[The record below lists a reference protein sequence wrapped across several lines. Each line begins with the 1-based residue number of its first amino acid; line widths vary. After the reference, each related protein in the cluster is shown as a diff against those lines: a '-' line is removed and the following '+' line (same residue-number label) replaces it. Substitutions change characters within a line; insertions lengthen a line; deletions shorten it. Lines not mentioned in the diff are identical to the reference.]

1 MTRLVVLL
9 CMAAGTL
16 LCEAEDNRASRRSD
30 FTPASPSHFLTNAV
44 QFRELSAN
52 DYLNEC
58 AFHLTGVVTLVDS
71 NRSLVVLQD
80 ATGAVAVNFDL
91 PGDSLRAGQLVSLEG
106 TNCYPYVRDNGCG
119 FDAGAV
125 GSSQSADLRYGLSG
139 IIERVRILGGTLAVE
154 SQLAQGTSL
163 MVEIPKPVSHA

>member
-1 MTRLVVLL
+1 MTLTHVFQRSITRDSCSATTRLMTRLVVLL

-91 PGDSLRAGQLVSLEG
+91 PGDSLRAI
-106 TNCYPYVRDNGCG
+106 
-119 FDAGAV
+119 
-125 GSSQSADLRYGLSG
+125 GL
-139 IIERVRILGGTLAVE
+139 
-154 SQLAQGTSL
+154 
-163 MVEIPKPVSHA
+163 P